1 MVRRTKR
8 LGNLVL
14 LLGAWAFFASVALYL
29 NYDRFPRS
37 LSPILLSVAFTLLV
51 VGGGLAMSNPEKSKK

>member
-1 MVRRTKR
+1 M
-8 LGNLVL
+8 L
-14 LLGAWAFFASVALYL
+14 LLGAWAFFASVALYM